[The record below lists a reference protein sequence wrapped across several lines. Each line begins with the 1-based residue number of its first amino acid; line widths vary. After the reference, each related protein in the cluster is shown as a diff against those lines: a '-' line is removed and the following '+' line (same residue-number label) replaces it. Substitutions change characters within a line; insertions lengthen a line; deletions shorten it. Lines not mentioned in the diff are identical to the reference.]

1 MPNPVTRIRLNKLSF
16 GSAGFTLMEVLIVL
30 SILGFIMAMSAPRFA
45 GITAEAMNTA
55 GRMNEAKLIKF
66 ITAYF
71 QDTGKYPGGLI
82 NIVSTDQDSGE
93 YLKPE
98 VSDQDPDNGMEV
110 LAYDFD
116 QRCRLVVHYLDE
128 DEAQELRA
136 MGIVH
141 VYNLNSAYDSTVS
154 NPSPVMEKVDAGTA
168 VLMIGGGDSDNDGSI
183 DASEVDTDEPG
194 WGENDLNFC
203 IVFGLGPE
211 NDLINQGYLF
221 NASTCPHGIFG
232 QRNFDYAWYSLVL
245 PRLSATSNRLETD
258 NPLSSDIF
266 TSFAMDSSTSATVAD
281 LSLAKAREINLY
293 EAQSPAFFTVINSI
307 GEKFH
312 PSSGA
317 GFWGIDFDS
326 DGDIGI

>member
-1 MPNPVTRIRLNKLSF
+1 MKIKRSIN
-16 GSAGFTLMEVLIVL
+16 SAQGFTLLEVLVVL
-30 SILGFIMAMSAPRFA
+30 SILGFVMAMAAPRFA
-45 GITAEAMNTA
+45 GLSALGLDTA
-55 GRMNEAKLIKF
+55 GRMNEARLIKF
-66 ITAYF
+66 ITAYT
-71 QDTGKYPGGLI
+71 QDSGKYPGGLI
-82 NIVSTDQDSGE
+82 NLVSTDLSTGD
-93 YLKPE
+93 YLKPQ

-110 LAYDFD
+110 LAYAFD
-116 QRCRLVVHYLDE
+116 QRCRLSVHYLNGA
-128 DEAQELRA
+128 EADELRA

-168 VLMIGGGDSDNDGSI
+168 VLMIGGGDSDDDGSI
-183 DASEVDTDEPG
+183 DASEVDMDEPG

-211 NDLINQGYLF
+211 SDLINEGYIF
-221 NASTCPHGIFG
+221 NASTCPHGISAP
-232 QRNFDYAWYSLVL
+232 RNFDYAWYSLVL

-258 NPLSSDIF
+258 NPLGSDLF

-281 LSLAKAREINLY
+281 LSLAKARETNLY
-293 EAQSPAFFTVINSI
+293 EAQDPAFFTVINSI

-326 DGDIGI
+326 DGDIGS